1 MEQLFTL
8 AGVALGSS
16 GLSAIVV
23 AILNHHWAKKK
34 NSSGKLDA
42 LVEAQKVLMIDRV
55 RYLGSSYIHDGE
67 IALEDKENL
76 AEMYQAYKAL
86 GETDIYLPLWRR
98 WNGSPWQKRG
108 ERDEREVESLVE
120 SGGNPCNQDHGR
132 NRHCHDWGGSGAFC
146 GGMADGSVSHHTVRH
161 TVLAG

>member
-34 NSSGKLDA
+34 NSSGNA

-55 RYLGSSYIHDGE
+55 RYLGSSYIHEGE
-67 IALEDKENL
+67 ISLEDKESL
-76 AEMYQAYKAL
+76 TEMYQAYKSL
-86 GETDIYLPLWRR
+86 GG
-98 WNGSPWQKRG
+98 NGHLSTIMA
-108 ERDEREVESLVE
+108 EVERLHIVE
-120 SGGNPCNQDHGR
+120 R
-132 NRHCHDWGGSGAFC
+132 R
-146 GGMADGSVSHHTVRH
+146 
-161 TVLAG
+161 

>member
-8 AGVALGSS
+8 AGIAIGSS
-16 GLSAIVV
+16 GLSAIVI

-67 IALEDKENL
+67 IVLEDKENL

-86 GETDIYLPLWRR
+86 GG
-98 WNGSPWQKRG
+98 NGHLSTVMA
-108 ERDEREVESLVE
+108 EVERLPVAE
-120 SGGNPCNQDHGR
+120 KR
-132 NRHCHDWGGSGAFC
+132 
-146 GGMADGSVSHHTVRH
+146 
-161 TVLAG
+161 

>member
-8 AGVALGSS
+8 AGIALGSS

-55 RYLGSSYIHDGE
+55 RYLGSSYIHEGE
-67 IALEDKENL
+67 ISLEDKENL
-76 AEMYQAYKAL
+76 TEMYQAYKSL
-86 GETDIYLPLWRR
+86 GG
-98 WNGSPWQKRG
+98 NGHLSTIMA
-108 ERDEREVESLVE
+108 EVERLHIVE
-120 SGGNPCNQDHGR
+120 R
-132 NRHCHDWGGSGAFC
+132 R
-146 GGMADGSVSHHTVRH
+146 
-161 TVLAG
+161 

>member
-23 AILNHHWAKKK
+23 AILNHYWAKKK

-55 RYLGSSYIHDGE
+55 RYLGSSYIHEGE
-67 IALEDKENL
+67 ISLEDKENL
-76 AEMYQAYKAL
+76 TEMYQAYKSL
-86 GETDIYLPLWRR
+86 GG
-98 WNGSPWQKRG
+98 NGHLSTIML
-108 ERDEREVESLVE
+108 EVERLHIVE
-120 SGGNPCNQDHGR
+120 R
-132 NRHCHDWGGSGAFC
+132 R
-146 GGMADGSVSHHTVRH
+146 
-161 TVLAG
+161 

>member
-42 LVEAQKVLMIDRV
+42 LVEAQKVLMIGYDISAPPTSMTGKLPWRI
-55 RYLGSSYIHDGE
+55 RRILLRCIKHT
-67 IALEDKENL
+67 KHW
-76 AEMYQAYKAL
+76 

-108 ERDEREVESLVE
+108 ERDEREMESLVE
-120 SGGNPCNQDHGR
+120 SSWNPCNQDHGR
-132 NRHCHDWGGSGAFC
+132 NCHCHDWGGSGAFC
-146 GGMADGSVSHHTVRH
+146 GGMAGGSVSHHTVRH

>member
-42 LVEAQKVLMIDRV
+42 LVEAQKVLMIDRE
-55 RYLGSSYIHDGE
+55 RYLGSCFIHDGR

-76 AEMYQAYKAL
+76 SEMYQAYKA
-86 GETDIYLPLWRR
+86 R
-98 WNGSPWQKRG
+98 Q
-108 ERDEREVESLVE
+108 
-120 SGGNPCNQDHGR
+120 GNVHGR
-132 NRHCHDWGGSGAFC
+132 ISF
-146 GGMADGSVSHHTVRH
+146 
-161 TVLAG
+161 

>member
-1 MEQLFTL
+1 MPFLFPLYHPAPVCQENRPGFAVPVTNRRNRYG
-8 AGVALGSS
+8 AAFYTGGVALGSS

-76 AEMYQAYKAL
+76 AEMYQSIQKDWT
-86 GETDIYLPLWRR
+86 GGK
-98 WNGSPWQKRG
+98 NGHLSTVMA
-108 ERDEREVESLVE
+108 EVERLPVAE
-120 SGGNPCNQDHGR
+120 KR
-132 NRHCHDWGGSGAFC
+132 
-146 GGMADGSVSHHTVRH
+146 
-161 TVLAG
+161 